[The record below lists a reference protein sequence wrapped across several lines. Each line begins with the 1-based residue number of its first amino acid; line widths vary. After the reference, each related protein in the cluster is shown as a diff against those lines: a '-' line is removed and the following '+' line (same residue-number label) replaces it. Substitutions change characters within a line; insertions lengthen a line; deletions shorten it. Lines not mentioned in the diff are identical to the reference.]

1 MRVYGD
7 GMPWPH
13 RVRRQRSAPSL
24 STPLSELDT
33 DQLEVIE
40 VDAVARL
47 AGLAPW
53 KDDDSL
59 REVPYATGARDP
71 GSLAGIWEALARS

>member
-1 MRVYGD
+1 
-7 GMPWPH
+7 MPWPH
-13 RVRRQRSAPSL
+13 RVRRQRSRPPLA
-24 STPLSELDT
+24 TPLSELNT
-33 DQLEVIE
+33 DGLEIIQI
-40 VDAVARL
+40 DSGGRL
-47 AGLAPW
+47 SGPAPW

>member
-1 MRVYGD
+1 
-7 GMPWPH
+7 MPWPH
-13 RVRRQRSAPSL
+13 RVRRQRSIPTPL
-24 STPLSELDT
+24 STPLSELEADG
-33 DQLEVIE
+33 LEVIE
-40 VDAVARL
+40 IDCGGRL

-59 REVPYATGARDP
+59 REVPYAAGARDP